1 MRLTTL
7 LGNVDIYDLFESVL
21 ADFLLAFT
29 FFTALCYA
37 VLAKRFGLQRPAAAM
52 SATLGLAFSIG
63 LIWWERATGFSIR
76 DLGPVA
82 IGFAIIAMAF
92 VMYHA
97 IRQIG
102 GSWSGAAITLGVS
115 ILIARLLELNI
126 PIDEQVM
133 QVVTMV
139 ALVVGILALVSYTR
153 GHGVYVHPVRAQL
166 PEVRHDMTDLYRGQ
180 NLSNQ
185 LAKRMKKIRKT
196 AHTLHEHPQ
205 EAVDI
210 LPQLGRML
218 PAEGYLTERMAQL
231 RAKAHQIRNGHLAR
245 LEETRQVFSSLPT
258 SAKKEA
264 SADLTARYRQ
274 IIGID
279 TRLERLDRAVAEN
292 ERRIIELTRNAQQYA
307 GRYDHRQLAGCLKA
321 AERLQHHNSHL
332 IKIIER
338 TESKL
343 AAVAKKVV
351 QETKQVNK
359 K

>member
-7 LGNVDIYDLFESVL
+7 LGNVDIYGLFESVL

-29 FFTALCYA
+29 FFTSLCYA
-37 VLAKRFGLQRPAAAM
+37 VLAKRFGMQRPAAAM

-63 LIWWERATGFSIR
+63 LIWWERSTGFSIR
-76 DLGPVA
+76 DLGPIA

-115 ILIARLLELNI
+115 ILIARMLELNI
-126 PIDEQVM
+126 PIDEQVI
-133 QVVTMV
+133 QIVTMV

-153 GHGVYVHPVRAQL
+153 GHGVYVQPVRAHVH
-166 PEVRHDMTDLYRGQ
+166 EVRHDMTDLYRGQ

-185 LAKRMKKIRKT
+185 LAERMKKIRRT
-196 AHTLHEHPQ
+196 GDTLNERPQ
-205 EAVDI
+205 EAVDVI
-210 LPQLGRML
+210 SQLRRIL
-218 PAEGYLTERMAQL
+218 PAEGYLTEKMAQL

-245 LEETRQVFSSLPT
+245 LEETRHVFASMPT
-258 SAKKEA
+258 SARKKA
-264 SADLTARYRQ
+264 SAELAAGYSQ

-292 ERRIIELTRNAQQYA
+292 ERRIIELTRNAQQYTA
-307 GRYDHRQLAGCLKA
+307 RYDHRQVAGCLKA
-321 AERLQHHNSHL
+321 AEKLQHHNSQL

-343 AAVAKKVV
+343 STVARKVA
-351 QETKQVNK
+351 QETRQVNK